1 MLCVPLSILVC
12 VYQWINKHL
21 SASLLC
27 IPNSERQKERSP
39 FLLVGWRQ
47 EFPLSLCSTSSLVPP
62 SSPPPPTPPPLHHDT
77 AGLREVASHPEQ
89 VPLRWGFELMPI
101 KGEKDSFS
109 HNHGFSS
116 QAHMHDHQYFELKC
130 LRRLLAS
137 QSHCWSCD
145 QSSEGYWSWRMDLVI
160 APYRQTYGDVL
171 NRSKSADPRIKI
183 SECYCL
189 TLQSGNGLVCCAY
202 GKKKNWLWVFT
213 RKVLIIWRFWKPDFK
228 SKSY

>member
-1 MLCVPLSILVC
+1 MCLYQYWFVSISGLTSIYLPLS
-12 VYQWINKHL
+12 
-21 SASLLC
+21 SASSTLLHSQQWETEGEES
-27 IPNSERQKERSP
+27 IPPGRVTPGISSFSLLH
-39 FLLVGWRQ
+39 FLSRAPIV
-47 EFPLSLCSTSSLVPP
+47 
-62 SSPPPPTPPPLHHDT
+62 SPPPFHHDT

-109 HNHGFSS
+109 HNNGFSS

-171 NRSKSADPRIKI
+171 NRSKSADPEDKDLWTLLSDTSIRKRAGLL
-183 SECYCL
+183 CL
-189 TLQSGNGLVCCAY
+189 W
-202 GKKKNWLWVFT
+202 KKNWLWVFT
-213 RKVLIIWRFWKPDFK
+213 RKVLIIWRFCKPDLK
-228 SKSY
+228 SMSY